1 MIINDIWF
9 DGCVY
14 IISYP
19 HKTSY
24 YDWYFTE
31 YITIH
36 VVCIYLWHVLTADIN
51 RRFEGPR
58 CADPDGTS
66 QCTYAV
72 RYAGQ
77 AASRGGSLVPGGCKW
92 NWESTFRDDVISHLL
107 DLFMGN
113 SQGFC
118 RRQTSLFV
126 IEININFITHLLIRH
141 TSWHVLFSPT
151 AMREKGGWAPL
162 EMLGASILHQV
173 SLDEFVGRGSGFL
186 ALVPNGCPW
195 VVALIFTHCTRLR
208 IAVITD
214 SEGPRHWWTWC
225 FWVFVK
231 RRPL

>member
-1 MIINDIWF
+1 MI
-9 DGCVY
+9 
-14 IISYP
+14 
-19 HKTSY
+19 
-24 YDWYFTE
+24 YDLMDACILY
-31 YITIH
+31 H
-36 VVCIYLWHVLTADIN
+36 VHIRQAIMIDTLRN
-51 RRFEGPR
+51 
-58 CADPDGTS
+58 TS
-66 QCTYAV
+66 QFILCVSISDMSWLQTSIDALKV
-72 RYAGQ
+72 RGVRTRTGRPSAPMLSAMLGRQ
-77 AASRGGSLVPGGCKW
+77 LRGVVHWCRVDVSETEK
-92 NWESTFRDDVISHLL
+92 STFRDDVISHLL

-186 ALVPNGCPW
+186 ALVPYGCPR